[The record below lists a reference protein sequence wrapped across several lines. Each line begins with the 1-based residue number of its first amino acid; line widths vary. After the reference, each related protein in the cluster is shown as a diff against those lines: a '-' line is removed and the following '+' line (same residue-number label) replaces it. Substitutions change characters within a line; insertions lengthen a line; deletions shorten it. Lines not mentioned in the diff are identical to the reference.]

1 MSMQRSGP
9 PSCSGRRSLL
19 AAALGP
25 GAEAFAP
32 GGVAAEQQRVWAAGG
47 LRVLLLAASPVP
59 VSPPADPTSAPSY
72 TPEDLTPL
80 ALVAM
85 RDEPPT
91 ARPGH
96 AADPRR
102 RGDRPE
108 DHLRRRPADR
118 CRSRPCRPGSGR
130 PCNLVTGPELDDVR
144 PRARRGAPG
153 PAPSSGGPRR
163 HTRSAWSPPCGRPA
177 GMSRWSATGRTTPCR
192 SRGPIWGSRWSPGRR

>member
-1 MSMQRSGP
+1 MQRSGP

-72 TPEDLTPL
+72 TPEDLTLL

-108 DHLRRRPADR
+108 DHLR
-118 CRSRPCRPGSGR
+118 
-130 PCNLVTGPELDDVR
+130 DDLRTVAALALQAG
-144 PRARRGAPG
+144 PRADPGTRSPGRSLDAMSDREPRRGGPDRHRLRAGHAGTQGAPG
-153 PAPSSGGPRR
+153 
-163 HTRSAWSPPCGRPA
+163 HPA
-177 GMSRWSATGRTTPCR
+177 GVRPVCRDGRRRDERRPVAQEGR
-192 SRGPIWGSRWSPGRR
+192 IWGSRWSPGRR